1 MEECRK
7 SLLPPVVWNFLKL
20 HKHGQASQL
29 QKSGSCHVLG
39 ALGPRRI
46 WAWYG
51 SKFSK
56 RLASKHVN
64 PRIMTTSFVGQLA
77 PLLRPHPRA
86 SNFYRPTCQCQG
98 ANAFCSLYTLHL
110 HCTGRTK
117 GHHLHL
123 PKGTPIFSQQLKFR
137 ASGFAISLLQ

>member
-77 PLLRPHPRA
+77 PLLRPIPGPRFLQTHL
-86 SNFYRPTCQCQG
+86 SMSGCKCFLFT
-98 ANAFCSLYTLHL
+98 LYTALAL
-110 HCTGRTK
+110 YRENK
-117 GHHLHL
+117 GPPPAPAQRNSNLF
-123 PKGTPIFSQQLKFR
+123 TTAQVSSI
-137 ASGFAISLLQ
+137 GFAISLLQ